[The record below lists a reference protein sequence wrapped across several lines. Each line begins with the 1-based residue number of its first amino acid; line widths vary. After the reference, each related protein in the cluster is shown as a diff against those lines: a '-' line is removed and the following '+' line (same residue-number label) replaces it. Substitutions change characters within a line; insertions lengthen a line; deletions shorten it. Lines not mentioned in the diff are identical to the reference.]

1 MRTWVIAP
9 IACLLLAFGCVAVAQ
24 AAGEDAGLCPVSVF
38 AVLPMPGFAAN
49 STYAAFLSTPE
60 NAGRASG
67 TMWIN
72 TRDGAFHVPF
82 SKRITAAPPFAG
94 SLDPIV
100 FTLPKPAPLE
110 NIFVESLDDPEP
122 GPCAI
127 TSTWVPGIT
136 EHLRAELKRRFAQT
150 LPRAEPPVTAARI
163 SDPDTACHSGNARAR
178 SLILARG
185 YDDHTGGG
193 SVYVHVQ
200 LAVVRSPQPGS

>member
-1 MRTWVIAP
+1 MPGIGFCRFA
-9 IACLLLAFGCVAVAQ
+9 
-24 AAGEDAGLCPVSVF
+24 DAGVRGEFDLRRLPLDAGKRGSRVRNHVDQHARRRLSRAVFQAHRRCP
-38 AVLPMPGFAAN
+38 AL
-49 STYAAFLSTPE
+49 
-60 NAGRASG
+60 
-67 TMWIN
+67 
-72 TRDGAFHVPF
+72 
-82 SKRITAAPPFAG
+82 AG

-110 NIFVESLDDPEP
+110 NIFVDSLDDPEP